1 MNFIILQPNDLHR
14 TVHIESDLT
23 FDVAMEA
30 IVMRGRCD
38 DDMVGQLSVLY
49 RAGHLHFA
57 NKFYE
62 IVHRSKYPWR

>member
-14 TVHIESDLT
+14 TVDIESDLT

-30 IVMRGRCD
+30 AAMRAWCD

-49 RAGHLHFA
+49 SADHLA
-57 NKFYE
+57 VADKFCE
-62 IVHRSKYPWR
+62 KVVHRSTYR